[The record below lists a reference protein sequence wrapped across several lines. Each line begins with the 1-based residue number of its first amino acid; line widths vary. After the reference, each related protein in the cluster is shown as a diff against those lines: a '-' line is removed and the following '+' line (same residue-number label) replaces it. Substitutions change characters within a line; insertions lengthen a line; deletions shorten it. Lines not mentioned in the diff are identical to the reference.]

1 MIHPEIYSYFDDKE
15 AWKRK
20 YMRPEALSM
29 EWDMMLE
36 EVGPDLFQF
45 PLFKEEL
52 CAKLIEEAEAKQ
64 AWTHKRHAFY
74 PTTDMLVETFGFE
87 EIYHEIMDEYIM
99 GAARHIYQLNG
110 QNWDQ
115 GNVYSEN
122 FMIRYSPEE
131 QGHLSLHYD
140 QSSISCN
147 VALNDDFEGGG
158 TYFSRHKVLAKAKGT
173 GYVTFHPGQI
183 THKHGGMPTN
193 KGTRYIIVSFM
204 NDDKNR
210 ENHINDLERFANE
223 NGFYNDK

>member
-36 EVGPDLFQF
+36 EVGPDVFQF

-131 QGHLSLHYD
+131 Q
-140 QSSISCN
+140 
-147 VALNDDFEGGG
+147 
-158 TYFSRHKVLAKAKGT
+158 
-173 GYVTFHPGQI
+173 
-183 THKHGGMPTN
+183 
-193 KGTRYIIVSFM
+193 
-204 NDDKNR
+204 
-210 ENHINDLERFANE
+210 
-223 NGFYNDK
+223 